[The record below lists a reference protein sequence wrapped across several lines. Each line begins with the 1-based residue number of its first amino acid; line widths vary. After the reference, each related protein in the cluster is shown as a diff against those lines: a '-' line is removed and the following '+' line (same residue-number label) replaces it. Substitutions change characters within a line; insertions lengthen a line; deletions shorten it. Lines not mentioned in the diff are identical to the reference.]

1 MAKFIPEEFPPPSP
15 DCPPHLLA
23 GYQGEHEVYRAL
35 KSQLNS
41 RTYENWVVFHSWK
54 QDRFLDGWDNSCE
67 VDFIILIPNK
77 GVVFLEVKNWNWAQ
91 CQGMGGDNWYLRGKR
106 VTSPLDQLRGARNAI
121 MKQWEAAGIS
131 TSVPY
136 STQVILVNLG
146 ENADLDRHYFLYG
159 NWRENLPEKIKNNF
173 SEQAGNAGF
182 PSSSFKAVYGALM
195 RCRHFSYN
203 VADYARQLEA
213 ASAPV
218 DEMMY
223 MLRHTKTNVHVK
235 GLAGTG
241 KTVLAVKE
249 CLRVAKEGER
259 RSDHRVRILFV
270 CYNRGLYCKLRENPL
285 LQEARKYAQVTV
297 TYFHK
302 YVADSFLSKN
312 TDQNDVRNSDWN
324 DEIKDYYEEVYRDI
338 HEILDEVI
346 DEYHYDYI
354 FVDEAQDFKYI
365 WFKEVLEPSLWQH
378 LDETAQE
385 MQFGKLYLFSDVN
398 QTLYERDR
406 LSDTDFTVIQL
417 NRNLRN
423 SRQIARCGNEA
434 LKDDRVVPLPFS
446 GEDVVVHRV
455 REPEA
460 RARKI
465 TEEVERIR
473 ATHGAA
479 ADIVVLVPSL
489 GSMTVTSLSDNVFR
503 IVDSGRWRRIVSNE
517 ESLDSS
523 RIPVYTIKSF
533 KGLEANFVILADIPG
548 VSAPGNQGGEW
559 YSESDFYVACTRAMF
574 SLIILPATEAGYRE
588 VKDLVT
594 RSQAD

>member
-1 MAKFIPEEFPPPSP
+1 MAKFIPEEFPPPPSQ
-15 DCPPHLLA
+15 DCPQHLLV
-23 GYQGEHEVYRAL
+23 GYQGEDEVYRAL

-41 RTYENWVVFHSWK
+41 EKYKNWVVFHSWK

-67 VDFIILIPNK
+67 VDFIILIPDK
-77 GVVFLEVKNWNWAQ
+77 GVVFLEVKNWNWTQ
-91 CQGMGGDNWYLRGKR
+91 CRGMGGDNWYLRGKR
-106 VTSPLDQLRGARNAI
+106 VTSPLDQLRGARKAI
-121 MKQWEAAGIS
+121 MKQWEAAGRFP
-131 TSVPY
+131 SVPY

-146 ENADLDRHYFLYG
+146 EDTDLDCHYFLYG
-159 NWRENLPEKIKNNF
+159 NWREDLPDKIMDNF
-173 SEQAGNAGF
+173 SEQAGMARF

-195 RCRHFSYN
+195 SCRHFSYN

-223 MLRHTKTNVHVK
+223 MLRHTKTHVHVK

-249 CLRVAKEGER
+249 CLRVAKEGAGR
-259 RSDHRVRILFV
+259 ADHQVRILFV

-285 LQEARKYAQVTV
+285 LQEAGKYAQVTVTV

-302 YVADSFLSKN
+302 YVADTFHL
-312 TDQNDVRNSDWN
+312 NDTDWN
-324 DEIKDYYEEVYRDI
+324 RERGDYDDDVYHSIYDLYLK
-338 HEILDEVI
+338 EMN

-354 FVDEAQDFKYI
+354 FVDEAQDFSDI
-365 WFKEVLEPSLWQH
+365 WLTEVIYPSLVQYY
-378 LDETAQE
+378 DRTAQE
-385 MQFGKLYLFSDVN
+385 MRFGKLYLFSDVN
-398 QTLYERDR
+398 QTLYRR
-406 LSDTDFTVIQL
+406 SSLLDTWWFAVIQL

-434 LKDDRVVPLPFS
+434 LKDDRAIPLPFS

-489 GSMTVTSLSDNVFR
+489 GSRTVTSLSDNVFR
-503 IVDSGRWRRIVSNE
+503 IVDSGRWRRIVFNE
-517 ESLDSS
+517 EDLDSP

-548 VSAPGNQGGEW
+548 VSAPDGQGGEW

-574 SLIILPATEAGYRE
+574 SLIILPTEAGYKE
-588 VKDLVT
+588 VEALVR

>member
-1 MAKFIPEEFPPPSP
+1 M
-15 DCPPHLLA
+15 
-23 GYQGEHEVYRAL
+23 
-35 KSQLNS
+35 
-41 RTYENWVVFHSWK
+41 
-54 QDRFLDGWDNSCE
+54 
-67 VDFIILIPNK
+67 
-77 GVVFLEVKNWNWAQ
+77 
-91 CQGMGGDNWYLRGKR
+91 
-106 VTSPLDQLRGARNAI
+106 
-121 MKQWEAAGIS
+121 
-131 TSVPY
+131 
-136 STQVILVNLG
+136 ILVNLG
-146 ENADLDRHYFLYG
+146 EDTDLDHHYFLYG
-159 NWRENLPEKIKNNF
+159 NWREDLPDKIMDNF
-173 SEQAGNAGF
+173 SEQAGMARF

-223 MLRHTKTNVHVK
+223 MLRHTKTHVHVK

-249 CLRVAKEGER
+249 CLRVAKEGAGR
-259 RSDHRVRILFV
+259 ADHQVRILFV

-285 LQEARKYAQVTV
+285 LQEAGKYAQVTV

-302 YVADSFLSKN
+302 YVADSFPL
-312 TDQNDVRNSDWN
+312 NDTDWN
-324 DEIKDYYEEVYRDI
+324 RERGDYDDDVYHSIYDLYLK
-338 HEILDEVI
+338 EMN

-354 FVDEAQDFKYI
+354 FVDEAQDFSDI
-365 WFKEVLEPSLWQH
+365 WLTEVIYPSLVQYYD
-378 LDETAQE
+378 LTAQE

-398 QTLYERDR
+398 QTLYRR
-406 LSDTDFTVIQL
+406 SSLLDTWWFAVIQL

-434 LKDDRVVPLPFS
+434 LKDDRAIPLPFS

-489 GSMTVTSLSDNVFR
+489 GSKTVTSLSDKVFR
-503 IVDSGRWRRIVSNE
+503 IVDSGRWRRIVFNE
-517 ESLDSS
+517 EGLDSS
-523 RIPVYTIKSF
+523 KIPVYTIKSF

-548 VSAPGNQGGEW
+548 VSAPDSQGGEW

-574 SLIILPATEAGYRE
+574 SLIILPTEAGYKE
-588 VKDLVT
+588 VEALVR